1 MHSNKNDA
9 QTVTIKHGVM
19 GDLLS
24 RIIGRFAGWRTG
36 FMISG
41 LTIILIF
48 AIMALAAPL
57 LTSFDPTKGSFE
69 VLQPPSYLHI
79 LGTDNL
85 GRDIFSRIV
94 YGARTILSILLLS
107 TMISMSIGMPL
118 GLISGFFSGI
128 IDRALSI
135 VMDSIY
141 AFPSLLLAIVVA
153 LMLGPSPLNT
163 AISIAFVYIPTYY
176 RMIRGQTLSIKAQL
190 YVEAAIASGIRT
202 RRILLKHILPNLL
215 PTLVVIFSLSAAD
228 AILTEAGLSYLG
240 YSVVPPTPDWGYDLY
255 VGREYVLSGYWWL
268 SFFPGLMV
276 VLLSVGFALVGEALS
291 DIYNPRR

>member
-1 MHSNKNDA
+1 MSTNKNGT
-9 QTVTIKHGVM
+9 QTITIKHGIM
-19 GDLLS
+19 GGLLS
-24 RIIGRFAGWRTG
+24 RITERFTGWRTG
-36 FMISG
+36 FMVSG
-41 LTIILIF
+41 LIIILIF
-48 AIMALAAPL
+48 VVMAIGAPL
-57 LTSFDPTKGSFE
+57 LTPFDPTKGSFD
-69 VLQPPSYLHI
+69 VLQPPSYSHP

-94 YGARTILSILLLS
+94 YGSRTILSILLLS
-107 TMISMSIGMPL
+107 TLISMTIGMPL

-128 IDRALSI
+128 IDRVLSI
-135 VMDSIY
+135 IMDSIY
-141 AFPSLLLAIVVA
+141 AFPSLLLAIVIA

-190 YVEAAIASGIRT
+190 YIEAAIASGTRV
-202 RRILLKHILPNLL
+202 RRILLRHILPNLL

>member
-1 MHSNKNDA
+1 MDDDLK
-9 QTVTIKHGVM
+9 TIVVKHG
-19 GDLLS
+19 LIS
-24 RIIGRFAGWRTG
+24 RLFSVIGRFTGWRTG

-41 LTIILIF
+41 MIIILMFVFI
-48 AIMALAAPL
+48 AITAPL
-57 LTSFDPTKGSFE
+57 LTPFDPTKGSSD
-69 VLQPPSYLHI
+69 VLQPPFTYIHI
-79 LGTDNL
+79 FGTDNL
-85 GRDIFSRIV
+85 GRDIFARIV
-94 YGARTILSILLLS
+94 YGTRTILSILLLS
-107 TMISMSIGMPL
+107 TLISITIGMPL
-118 GLISGFFSGI
+118 GLVSGFFSGV
-128 IDRALSI
+128 IDRILSI

-141 AFPSLLLAIVVA
+141 AFPSLLLAIVIA

-190 YVEAAIASGIRT
+190 YIEAAIASGTRT
-202 RRILLKHILPNLL
+202 RKILIKHILPNLL

-240 YSVVPPTPDWGYDLY
+240 YSVTPPTPDWGYDLY